1 MNIIIMMYYLVISL
15 SLSPICLYSFYMLIY
30 KIRNSK
36 KKNCPPSKAL
46 ERKTDDFRAWLSN
59 KLRVLQREGPLF
71 ILWVAIIQDNHI

>member
-36 KKNCPPSKAL
+36 KKTAPHQK
-46 ERKTDDFRAWLSN
+46 R
-59 KLRVLQREGPLF
+59 
-71 ILWVAIIQDNHI
+71 